1 MFLTTAEVNPA
12 GKFDVDGKDDKDS
25 DVLPEQSSEI
35 RVGLEDLI
43 QPKLLANKTSPSI
56 ETDS

>member
-1 MFLTTAEVNPA
+1 M
-12 GKFDVDGKDDKDS
+12 DGEDDKDS
-25 DVLPEQSSEI
+25 DVLPEQSNEI
-35 RVGLEDLI
+35 QVGLEDLI